1 MTDHQHVDEPGSE
14 TPSHDGVSPLSR
26 DEKRGLLGLGILA
39 ASWALVPAGLGF
51 VLLAGIGDLSEFY
64 AEIRTEKGA
73 AIAVGLYAL
82 VFGVTAGLGLLP
94 TYAQAIL
101 GGWAFGA
108 TVGTVGAMAGILLG
122 ATLGYALAL
131 VISGRRVDEII
142 RRRPQVLAIRD
153 ALVDAGLLRSIGI
166 VALLRL
172 SPNSPFALSNLVL
185 GGSRTPALAM
195 FLGTAL
201 GMLPRTA
208 LAVGFAA
215 AAAADG
221 SRDLVEVVREKGVLL
236 SLAGIGLLLV
246 AVMVIAAIG
255 RAALRKVVPGAVDAQ
270 SSAGDDVAS

>member
-1 MTDHQHVDEPGSE
+1 M
-14 TPSHDGVSPLSR
+14 
-26 DEKRGLLGLGILA
+26 A
-39 ASWALVPAGLGF
+39 ASWAVVPAALGF
-51 VLLAGIGDLSEFY
+51 ILLARIGDLSTFY
-64 AEIRTEKGA
+64 AEIRDEEGA
-73 AIAVGLYAL
+73 AIALVLYAM

-108 TVGTVGAMAGILLG
+108 ATGTVGAMAGILLG
-122 ATLGYALAL
+122 STLGYALAL
-131 VISGRRVDEII
+131 MISGRRVEEIV
-142 RRRPQVLAIRD
+142 RRRPQVQAIRD

-195 FLGTAL
+195 FVGTAV

-236 SLAGIGLLLV
+236 SLAGLGLLLL

-255 RAALRKVVPGAVDAQ
+255 RAALRKVVPGAVAAQ
-270 SSAGDDVAS
+270 SSDGGDAAI